1 MTLAP
6 TDCDAVDGFA
16 LLLRIAYVE
25 GMAKAK
31 IDPFVSTEPEV
42 ELERETSR
50 ILDERIKSADA
61 GRLVSAE
68 EARQR
73 IPIDPLNRERL
84 ALRSRQIYPLP

>member
-1 MTLAP
+1 
-6 TDCDAVDGFA
+6 VDGFA

-25 GMAKAK
+25 RMAEAK

-42 ELERETSR
+42 ELDPETSR
-50 ILDERIKSADA
+50 ILKERIKSADA

-73 IPIDPLNRERL
+73 IPS
-84 ALRSRQIYPLP
+84 SR

>member
-1 MTLAP
+1 
-6 TDCDAVDGFA
+6 
-16 LLLRIAYVE
+16 
-25 GMAKAK
+25 
-31 IDPFVSTEPEV
+31 V
-42 ELERETSR
+42 ELEPETSR

-73 IPIDPLNRERL
+73 IPIGPLNRERL